1 MAKLGM
7 IGRINA
13 VALLVIAACLPLSA
27 QEDGMTMPLPRDPEI
42 AVREEFRMAER
53 SNTPEG
59 WQRFISRHA
68 GHALADAA
76 KTRLKALQ
84 SGAN

>member
-7 IGRINA
+7 IGRIS
-13 VALLVIAACLPLSA
+13 VGALLAIAVCLPLRA
-27 QEDGMTMPLPRDPEI
+27 QEDMMTTPLPRDPEI
-42 AVREEFRMAER
+42 AVREEFQMAER

-68 GHALADAA
+68 GHALVDAA

-84 SGAN
+84 PGAN